1 MKRQEIGIVTGKM
14 PQLSVFKLGAL
25 GVVVFLVMS
34 GVMMSSWFNK
44 GDRCGAQLKAAPG
57 FDSWTDE
64 QKDAAF
70 KKCMG
75 ITTPK
80 GS

>member
-34 GVMMSSWFNK
+34 GVMITSWNNK
-44 GDRCGAQLKAAPG
+44 SDKCVAQAKANP
-57 FDSWTDE
+57 DIESWTDK
-64 QKDAAF
+64 QKDADF

-75 ITTPK
+75 ITTP
-80 GS
+80 

>member
-25 GVVVFLVMS
+25 GVVVVLVAF
-34 GVMMSSWFNK
+34 GVMTTCWFNK
-44 GDRCGAQLKAAPG
+44 ADKCAAQLKAVPG
-57 FDSWTDE
+57 FEIWTDE
-64 QKDAAF
+64 QKDAEG

-75 ITTPK
+75 ITTP
-80 GS
+80 